1 MEVRKAFLAK
11 YPDQVKSAFVMYG
24 YAQGEIMA
32 RILDTACEN
41 SALTRAGVL
50 QAFQSLKDVQ
60 TNGLVVPLDY
70 SKPGQIPAREVYVER
85 PDAGVAGGVTQVQP
99 LTAAPFAISYEP
111 TK

>member
-70 SKPGQIPAREVYVER
+70 SKPGQIPARQGYLVR
-85 PDAGVAGGVTQVQP
+85 PDASADGGLAQVEG
-99 LTAAPFAISYEP
+99 LFAAPFAATYQL
-111 TK
+111 TH